1 LRKFWNP
8 KHLYTKDS
16 PFHVVVTSY
25 GLILVNILSLIQ
37 KEDEKMFQKV
47 NWQYMVL
54 DEAHA
59 IKSSKSARWK
69 TLLNFNCRNRM
80 LLSGTPIQNNMAGIF
95 LFFLI

>member
-1 LRKFWNP
+1 
-8 KHLYTKDS
+8 
-16 PFHVVVTSY
+16 
-25 GLILVNILSLIQ
+25 
-37 KEDEKMFQKV
+37 MFQKV

-95 LFFLI
+95 LFFFI